1 MINHVILM
9 GNLVADPELRYT
21 PAGVSVATF
30 RLAVNDNYT
39 TQSGER
45 RENAYFFN
53 VVVWKKQAVN
63 VANFL
68 KKGRRA
74 LVEGRLTS
82 RTYEKDGQ
90 KVYRVEI
97 TATSVTFLDRPA
109 ATADSGPEPFSP
121 SIEESETFP
130 PDDFST
136 DRSNDEFV
144 G

>member
-21 PAGVSVATF
+21 PSGVSVATF

-53 VVVWKKQAVN
+53 VKVWKKQAVN

-68 KKGRRA
+68 KKGKRA

-82 RTYEKDGQ
+82 RIYEKDGQ
-90 KVYRVEI
+90 KLSWVEI
-97 TATSVTFLDRPA
+97 SATSVTFLDRPTT
-109 ATADSGPEPFSP
+109 TAEGGPESFSP
-121 SIEESETFP
+121 LIEDSETFP
-130 PDDFST
+130 PDDFAT